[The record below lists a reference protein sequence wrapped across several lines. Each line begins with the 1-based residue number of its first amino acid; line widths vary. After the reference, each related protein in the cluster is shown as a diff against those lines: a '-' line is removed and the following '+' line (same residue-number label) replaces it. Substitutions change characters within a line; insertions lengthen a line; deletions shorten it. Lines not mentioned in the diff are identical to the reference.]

1 MFERS
6 LRIRDFHSEDL
17 DALHAIDRL
26 CFPVDIA
33 FSRRYLLCCLNQ
45 TGSLTRIAELPGGI
59 AGFILARIENNRRAH
74 LLTLDVVPASRRH
87 GIGLALME
95 DVHRILKQ
103 RKITATVLEV
113 GTGNF
118 PAQCLYERLHYR
130 YMETLPGYY
139 NGKEDAYRMLRLI

>member
-1 MFERS
+1 
-6 LRIRDFHSEDL
+6 
-17 DALHAIDRL
+17 
-26 CFPVDIA
+26 
-33 FSRRYLLCCLNQ
+33 
-45 TGSLTRIAELPGGI
+45 
-59 AGFILARIENNRRAH
+59 
-74 LLTLDVVPASRRH
+74 
-87 GIGLALME
+87 ME

-118 PAQCLYERLHYR
+118 PAQCLYERLRYR